1 MERHDPTMVIDCD
14 TCEVRLTDAC
24 DDCVVTFILGL
35 GDDALEV
42 GPDEAT
48 ALANL
53 AEVGLLPPLRLVTGG
68 DHAVPTPTHRGGRRR
83 AG

>member
-1 MERHDPTMVIDCD
+1 MVIDCD
-14 TCEVRLTDAC
+14 TCEVRHTDAC
-24 DDCVVTFILGL
+24 DDCVVTFILGM
-35 GDDALEV
+35 GADALEV

-53 AEVGLLPPLRLVTGG
+53 AEVGLLPPLRLVTRS
-68 DHAVPTPTHRGGRRR
+68 DHAGPTPTHRGGRRQ